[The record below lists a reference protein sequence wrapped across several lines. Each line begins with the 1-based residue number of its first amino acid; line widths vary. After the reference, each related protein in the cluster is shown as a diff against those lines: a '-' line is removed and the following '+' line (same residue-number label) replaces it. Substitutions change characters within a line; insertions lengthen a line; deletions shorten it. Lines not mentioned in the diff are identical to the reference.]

1 FSQTLRTEQQPSA
14 LPHGG
19 ARPQAP
25 VAPHSTRPQR
35 ARAAAWRSGPAW
47 PGRAPRAASR
57 SAAGRADDGRNAAA
71 PVRGAAG
78 VYGRVAFE
86 LSAGVPASAARAPGL
101 ERETA
106 PSSGEARRLRRRAGS
121 HVDSKEKK
129 KSESSGGGSGRRPR
143 AGDSGT
149 GRAGTAGRNSA
160 RKRKARCSHDLL
172 TAEGKADVRHAHGPG
187 STALELWPCELA
199 QARATGI
206 KTKTKKRGGG
216 CEAGGKGQRG

>member
-1 FSQTLRTEQQPSA
+1 GPHYMHRHKAAIGKEQILRATA
-14 LPHGG
+14 LTGVLLP
-19 ARPQAP
+19 ARAKRKYLPRGHARKWR
-25 VAPHSTRPQR
+25 PHSVADRR
-35 ARAAAWRSGPAW
+35 E
-47 PGRAPRAASR
+47 AASR
-57 SAAGRADDGRNAAA
+57 RDPKS
-71 PVRGAAG
+71 
-78 VYGRVAFE
+78 VAFE

-129 KSESSGGGSGRRPR
+129 KSESSGRRPR

>member
-78 VYGRVAFE
+78 VYGRELVAFE

-129 KSESSGGGSGRRPR
+129 KSESSGRRPR

-160 RKRKARCSHDLL
+160 RKRKARERRTFGTRTGRAPQRWSSGR
-172 TAEGKADVRHAHGPG
+172 ANWRRRGPPG
-187 STALELWPCELA
+187 
-199 QARATGI
+199 
-206 KTKTKKRGGG
+206 
-216 CEAGGKGQRG
+216 

>member
-1 FSQTLRTEQQPSA
+1 SQTLRTEQQPSA

-121 HVDSKEKK
+121 HVDSKDRRLGHRQ
-129 KSESSGGGSGRRPR
+129 SGNCRPQQR
-143 AGDSGT
+143 A
-149 GRAGTAGRNSA
+149 
-160 RKRKARCSHDLL
+160 
-172 TAEGKADVRHAHGPG
+172 GKADVRHAHGPG
-187 STALELWPCELA
+187 STALELCGGEASTERHGVRPPPIRLSRRWQWRTLSPPLKG
-199 QARATGI
+199 RANWRR
-206 KTKTKKRGGG
+206 RGPPG
-216 CEAGGKGQRG
+216 

>member
-1 FSQTLRTEQQPSA
+1 SQTLRTEQQPSA

-129 KSESSGGGSGRRPR
+129 KS
-143 AGDSGT
+143 AQ
-149 GRAGTAGRNSA
+149 
-160 RKRKARCSHDLL
+160 
-172 TAEGKADVRHAHGPG
+172 AEGPEPATR
-187 STALELWPCELA
+187 A
-199 QARATGI
+199 QAERELPAATA
-206 KTKTKKRGGG
+206 RGWGG
-216 CEAGGKGQRG
+216 AKGKLGAPTTC

>member
-78 VYGRVAFE
+78 VYGGLRAQRRRAGFGGKGAWTRKRNGPE
-86 LSAGVPASAARAPGL
+86 LRGGAPASAAG
-101 ERETA
+101 
-106 PSSGEARRLRRRAGS
+106 GEPCGFQGE
-121 HVDSKEKK
+121 EKVT
-129 KSESSGGGSGRRPR
+129 
-143 AGDSGT
+143 GDSGT

-160 RKRKARCSHDLL
+160 RERRTFGTRTGRAPQRWSSGR
-172 TAEGKADVRHAHGPG
+172 ANWRRRGPPG
-187 STALELWPCELA
+187 
-199 QARATGI
+199 
-206 KTKTKKRGGG
+206 
-216 CEAGGKGQRG
+216 

>member
-1 FSQTLRTEQQPSA
+1 
-14 LPHGG
+14 
-19 ARPQAP
+19 
-25 VAPHSTRPQR
+25 
-35 ARAAAWRSGPAW
+35 RSGSLGQPPLAPWPPSGRTCAFSASQLQLNRRTSHIHLAGHGQAEPAQGE
-47 PGRAPRAASR
+47 PGLDRC
-57 SAAGRADDGRNAAA
+57 DG
-71 PVRGAAG
+71 
-78 VYGRVAFE
+78 YLTSSDQVAFE

-129 KSESSGGGSGRRPR
+129 KSESSGRRPR

>member
-78 VYGRVAFE
+78 VYGRELVAFE

-129 KSESSGGGSGRRPR
+129 KLRPKAPSRRLGHRQSGNCRPQQRAQKESSVTTRGERRTFGTR
-143 AGDSGT
+143 T
-149 GRAGTAGRNSA
+149 GRAPQRWSSGRANW
-160 RKRKARCSHDLL
+160 RRR
-172 TAEGKADVRHAHGPG
+172 GPPG
-187 STALELWPCELA
+187 
-199 QARATGI
+199 
-206 KTKTKKRGGG
+206 
-216 CEAGGKGQRG
+216 

>member
-78 VYGRVAFE
+78 VYGRE
-86 LSAGVPASAARAPGL
+86 LVLGGLRAQRRRAGFGGKGAWTRKRNGPELRGGAPASAAG
-101 ERETA
+101 
-106 PSSGEARRLRRRAGS
+106 GEPCGFQGE
-121 HVDSKEKK
+121 EKV
-129 KSESSGGGSGRRPR
+129 SSGRRPR

-160 RKRKARCSHDLL
+160 RKRKARERRTFGTRTGRAPQRWSSGR
-172 TAEGKADVRHAHGPG
+172 ANWRRRGPPG
-187 STALELWPCELA
+187 
-199 QARATGI
+199 
-206 KTKTKKRGGG
+206 
-216 CEAGGKGQRG
+216 

>member
-78 VYGRVAFE
+78 VYGRELVAFE

-121 HVDSKEKK
+121 HVDSKEKLRPK
-129 KSESSGGGSGRRPR
+129 APSRRLGHRQSGNCRPQQR
-143 AGDSGT
+143 A
-149 GRAGTAGRNSA
+149 
-160 RKRKARCSHDLL
+160 
-172 TAEGKADVRHAHGPG
+172 GKADVRHAHGPG